1 MRTLTD
7 SLTLLAVQG
16 VGELKG
22 EAESLSSLSHENVVQ
37 ILGMAFGKTKGSD
50 TESWMMLLEFAS
62 MDLEHMLHG
71 SDTALRKQYTP
82 QLMVKLIREII
93 AGLCYCHSAGRCHLD
108 LKPENCLLAK
118 DEASGTWTAKLADF
132 GAVVSEDDKDTMED
146 AHLQS
151 AKTEQWLG
159 TYLWMPPECTGL
171 NAEKDYPKGRVCAQP
186 SKEATD
192 SKFGAPDWFSF
203 GIMLWEMVT
212 QQLPHTGLGLA
223 TDDEGHLEQRV
234 WVDING
240 KEKRDVKRGSEPAGG
255 GEWKE
260 DYRTVATAYYN
271 SNRPSIPTDCPTLLS
286 ALMVACWQDRQQDR
300 PSSSFMARLVADED
314 QLPVE
319 RWLEAPQPQQE
330 PTYDSFLV
338 GLGMEDRKVDLAEY
352 LSKPGDELTELRQM
366 DEQDLDDDIL
376 EDGDLG
382 FDEEMKARFRAA
394 VAELKQTGADPAG
407 GQAGGAAA
415 SGAVADAKGNGGACA
430 ALEALLDLPADAHTQ
445 AMQAVE
451 AERDTLMSERD
462 AALSA
467 RDASVSERDAALS
480 EVAELKARLAAFEG
494 TP

>member
-1 MRTLTD
+1 M
-7 SLTLLAVQG
+7 LLDRQG

-22 EAESLSSLSHENVVQ
+22 EVESLSGLSHENVVQ

-50 TESWMMLLEFAS
+50 AESWMMLLEFAS
-62 MDLEHMLHG
+62 TDLEHMLHG
-71 SDTALRKQYTP
+71 NDAALREQYTP

-132 GAVVSEDDKDTMED
+132 GAAVSEDDKDTMED
-146 AHLQS
+146 VHSQS
-151 AKTEQWLG
+151 VKTEQWLG

-171 NAEKDYPKGRVCAQP
+171 NSEEKDYPKGRVCAQP
-186 SKEATD
+186 NKEAAD
-192 SKFGAPDWFSF
+192 SKFGASDWFSF
-203 GIMLWEMVT
+203 SIMLWEMVT

-234 WVDING
+234 WVDSNG

-260 DYRTVATAYYN
+260 DYRAVATAYYN
-271 SNRPSIPTDCPTLLS
+271 GNRPSIPDDCPTLLA
-286 ALMVACWQDRQQDR
+286 ALMVACWQDKQQDR
-300 PSSSFMARLVADED
+300 PSSSFMARLADED

-319 RWLEAPQPQQE
+319 RWLEAPQPLQE
-330 PTYDSFLV
+330 LTYESFLA
-338 GLGMEDRKVDLAEY
+338 GLGMEDRKGDLADY
-352 LSKPGDELTELRQM
+352 LSKPGAELTELIQM
-366 DEQDLDDDIL
+366 DEQDLDEDIL

-394 VAELKQTGADPAG
+394 VAELKQSGADPAG

-415 SGAVADAKGNGGACA
+415 SGATADAGGSGGACA
-430 ALEALLDLPADAHTQ
+430 ALEALLDLPADAQTQ
-445 AMQAVE
+445 AIKAVE
-451 AERDTLMSERD
+451 AERD

-467 RDASVSERDAALS
+467 RDALVSERDAERDAALS
-480 EVAELKARLAAFEG
+480 EIAELKARLAAFEG